1 MRPIPITFA
10 ALVIFAGCAIASAQS
25 NRETAAR
32 TAKIAPDLIALSEEY
47 SAYLSAKK
55 TGAFRPSN
63 FPGRIVDDR
72 ILIDAVAS
80 GEADLL
86 RSELTSIGM
95 RHAVAFGRIFISN
108 PDLPRRL
115 QHGFPLTPYNRT
127 TFYGGDVAG
136 YTDYPEHNELERA

>member
-95 RHAVAFGRIFISN
+95 RHAVAFGRMVSGELPIAAI
-108 PDLPRRL
+108 PKLADLPALKFARSAGAAAR
-115 QHGFPLTPYNRT
+115 
-127 TFYGGDVAG
+127 GGKDPA
-136 YTDYPEHNELERA
+136 PAIH